1 MLFNKATLVVEA
13 SKQVFARDEHVV
25 GFVHGGN
32 APELAGFDAV
42 EFAAVPT
49 EAVQGIDGVEQ
60 IVAAVAAVH
69 VTNHSVLPDKS
80 LWVDS
85 RVRESLTTRQQI
97 LRYYIIIIP
106 QLCSNTRTIIKF
118 FQQRIWGK

>member
-1 MLFNKATLVVEA
+1 MLFNKAALVVETCE
-13 SKQVFARDEHVV
+13 QVFARDEHVV

-69 VTNHSVLPDKS
+69 VTNHSVYLIRS
-80 LWVDS
+80 CGGIHAGVN
-85 RVRESLTTRQQI
+85 
-97 LRYYIIIIP
+97 
-106 QLCSNTRTIIKF
+106 C
-118 FQQRIWGK
+118 